1 MPLEIRK
8 KNCLQIR
15 DIEHAN
21 LAKMVFKS
29 ILQRWNTSNDL
40 AKFIKSKIYGK

>member
-8 KNCLQIR
+8 KKLFISLETIR

-21 LAKMVFKS
+21 LAKRVFK
-29 ILQRWNTSNDL
+29 NTSNDL